1 MRMKKSPN
9 AFRSIGEVADWLDTE
24 AYVLRFWESRFS
36 HIKPIKRDD
45 GRRYYRPEDMMII
58 GGIKTLLH
66 KDGLTIKGV
75 QKILREDGVKH
86 VASLSPPIDNDN
98 SQSSSDTIAKEL
110 NNEPNISNQQKDK
123 EPLPQTE
130 VSKNNNTKA
139 LGPTEEQSNTYQQS
153 RNLNNVAERLRNLR
167 DKIQS
172 EI

>member
-1 MRMKKSPN
+1 
-9 AFRSIGEVADWLDTE
+9 
-24 AYVLRFWESRFS
+24 
-36 HIKPIKRDD
+36 
-45 GRRYYRPEDMMII
+45 MMII

-66 KDGLTIKGV
+66 KEGLTIKGV

-98 SQSSSDTIAKEL
+98 SQSSSDTIAKDL

-123 EPLPQTE
+123 EPVPETE

-139 LGPTEEQSNTYQQS
+139 LGPTGEQSNTYQQS

>member
-9 AFRSIGEVADWLDTE
+9 AFRSIGEVANWLDTE

-98 SQSSSDTIAKEL
+98 SQSSSETTSKEL
-110 NNEPNISNQQKDK
+110 NNEPNISNQQKAK
-123 EPLPQTE
+123 APLPETE
-130 VSKNNNTKA
+130 VTINSNTEA
-139 LGPTEEQSNTYQQS
+139 LGSREEGSNTDQQS
-153 RNLNNVAERLRNLR
+153 KNLNNIAERLRNLR
-167 DKIQS
+167 NKIQS

>member
-98 SQSSSDTIAKEL
+98 SQSSSDTGVKES
-110 NNEPNISNQQKDK
+110 NNESNVSNQQQDK
-123 EPLPQTE
+123 EPVPETE

-139 LGPTEEQSNTYQQS
+139 LGSTGRQSNTNQQS